1 MPPGSLPL
9 SNLSCPQANSTQS
22 SLTPP
27 SITPQPAT
35 GTFNR
40 ERVSLLS
47 SSSSQQA
54 HADHPPPIWTPKT
67 ASALS
72 LGSCSSTF
80 HVIQHSRSVLVEAQI
95 RTAQAWAP
103 GAFQHMEGSCLP
115 PLAPVCQAWGH
126 GAPAKPA
133 PCFLKH
139 KVHPSL
145 QAMVFLE
152 SASPG
157 AFHAGSTF
165 AFRSFFKGLLPAFRL
180 SHSR

>member
-27 SITPQPAT
+27 SITPHPAT

-40 ERVSLLS
+40 VRVSLLS
-47 SSSSQQA
+47 SSYSQQA
-54 HADHPPPIWTPKT
+54 HPDHPPPIWTPET

-95 RTAQAWAP
+95 RAAQALGAQAW
-103 GAFQHMEGSCLP
+103 GRG
-115 PLAPVCQAWGH
+115 APV
-126 GAPAKPA
+126 KPV

-157 AFHAGSTF
+157 AFQAGSTF